1 MNAKPPYAD
10 DNIKPKCQHQ
20 YDNKPPNV
28 PNPNHIAKP
37 PSVLYRYHKTPIHV
51 SSNIK
56 SAYDFP
62 LGIYNPTNPTAIQQ
76 IETDNYYIEDIR
88 KDNKPSKGGLFG
100 TLRRKKRN
108 NRKNISIGASN
119 RNSVVYGYEDEGI
132 RRYSV

>member
-1 MNAKPPYAD
+1 MSSSSLEEFTTIFT
-10 DNIKPKCQHQ
+10 NINSN
-20 YDNKPPNV
+20 YSN
-28 PNPNHIAKP
+28 IISRP

>member
-1 MNAKPPYAD
+1 MMSTSSLEEFTTIFT
-10 DNIKPKCQHQ
+10 NI
-20 YDNKPPNV
+20 NSN
-28 PNPNHIAKP
+28 NNSNIISRP

-62 LGIYNPTNPTAIQQ
+62 LGIYDPANPAAIQQ
-76 IETDNYYIEDIR
+76 IEIDNYYIEDIR
-88 KDNKPSKGGLFG
+88 KDNKQSKGGLFG
-100 TLRRKKRN
+100 TLKRKKRN
-108 NRKNISIGASN
+108 NKKNISIGTSN